1 MIDLINEQKIIFVIV
16 SFIIIGIIVF
26 IYVLWI
32 IKNCEE
38 TKDFDQELSG
48 LIDEFE
54 LCVLQDK
61 RKSYIHQAE
70 LSDDSGV
77 KIKGYLIYDNY
88 ENCYR
93 ILQDVKYS
101 TGSIVLEAKA
111 PRVKANT
118 IQVINND

>member
-1 MIDLINEQKIIFVIV
+1 MIDLTNEQKIIFAIV
-16 SFIIIGIIVF
+16 SFIIICIIVF
-26 IYVLWI
+26 IYAFWMF
-32 IKNCEE
+32 KNCEE
-38 TKDFDQELSG
+38 TRNFEKELSSI
-48 LIDEFE
+48 IDEYE
-54 LCVLQDK
+54 LYSLQDK
-61 RKSYIHQAE
+61 HKSYIHQAE

-93 ILQDVKYS
+93 ILQDIKYS